1 LTARSRRLISAPLLN
16 FGLALLAASALA
28 DEPVREYTDESTAAT
43 ITVADESLVFARE
56 RTDLAVN
63 ARDYLSLAPIEIN
76 RAGKRSYFWLAY
88 VWSTIDR
95 RAGEPFSL
103 AQDEFV
109 LIADGR
115 PINLVRDSL
124 PLRQHGVEKDPLPPP
139 VRNATL
145 MLLAA
150 DPEIFNFVAAAD
162 RIEARRVRDGVSENL
177 DLWRDS
183 RKTLRAWLRHLELD
197 QP

>member
-1 LTARSRRLISAPLLN
+1 MPSAPLLVI
-16 FGLALLAASALA
+16 GLALLAARVPAAQL
-28 DEPVREYTDESTAAT
+28 VREYTDESTAAT
-43 ITVADESLVFARE
+43 VTIADTSLVFARE

-103 AQDEFV
+103 AQDDFV

-115 PINLVRDSL
+115 PISLVRDSL
-124 PLRQHGVEKDPLPPP
+124 PLRQHGVQEKPLAPP
-139 VRNATL
+139 VRDATL
-145 MLLAA
+145 LLFAA
-150 DPEIFNFVAAAD
+150 DAEIFNFVADAG
-162 RIEARRVRDGVSENL
+162 RVEARRVRDGISENL